1 MTNSMNTMRF
11 FMQHERVH
19 VALSD
24 SIAVVYLRAQS
35 CALAE
40 TRLTKETTQ
49 SALLAADLGD
59 SVVRVNTQAQT
70 ESVTYNVYGLHSHGE
85 IPPQR
90 PAFNGHLL
98 VSHLYLLGNGYRAY
112 NSVLMRFQSPDS
124 LSPFTVGGL
133 NCYAFC
139 TDDPINY
146 ADPSGHGRILRS
158 PSPTGRMS
166 PGWSAA
172 GGNRRRLSS
181 ASEESIVLEVLNSQ
195 PGWSAAGGK
204 RRRLSSASEER
215 IVQEALNS
223 QPGWTT
229 PGSPVQSGQ
238 ASNSAQGLQVAG
250 ASSAV
255 SRGAQSAV
263 PAVGVL
269 GDPSEYRRLP
279 MDAGDVAILEKYN
292 YEATRRISGFD
303 VDTSREVRAIAI
315 DVLAN
320 GGNLHSTLMNSP
332 WFFSRKE
339 VQNVRRGLMKVLENR
354 K

>member
-49 SALLAADLGD
+49 SALLAADTGA

-98 VSHLYLLGNGYRAY
+98 VSHLYLLGSGYRAY

-133 NCYAFC
+133 NCYAYC
-139 TDDPINY
+139 TGDPINY
-146 ADPSGHGRILRS
+146 ADPSGHGPILRS

-255 SRGAQSAV
+255 SGGAQSAV
-263 PAVGVL
+263 PAAGT
-269 GDPSEYRRLP
+269 RRAPWANLRQP
-279 MDAGDVAILEKYN
+279 MDADNVAILKKFNEKTN
-292 YEATRRISGFD
+292 TRILGLSVMR
-303 VDTSREVRAIAI
+303 SRELRAFGINT
-315 DVLAN
+315 LAN
-320 GGNLHSTLMNSP
+320 GGDFHGTMRSVPFLDDKGGHSS
-332 WFFSRKE
+332 
-339 VQNVRRGLMKVLENR
+339 
-354 K
+354 

>member
-40 TRLTKETTQ
+40 TRLTKVTTQ
-49 SALLAADLGD
+49 SALLAVDTGA

-133 NCYAFC
+133 NCYAYC
-139 TDDPINY
+139 TGDPINY
-146 ADPSGHGRILRS
+146 ADPSGHGRTSRS

-166 PGWSAA
+166 PATLDQIALETLATQADWSAA
-172 GGNRRRLSS
+172 DGMHGRLL
-181 ASEESIVLEVLNSQ
+181 AAREEQIVL
-195 PGWSAAGGK
+195 
-204 RRRLSSASEER
+204 
-215 IVQEALNS
+215 EALNS
-223 QPGWTT
+223 QSGRTT
-229 PGSPVQSGQ
+229 LGSPVQNGQ
-238 ASNSAQGLQVAG
+238 ALNSAQGLQVAG

-255 SRGAQSAV
+255 SRSAQSAV
-263 PAVGVL
+263 PAVVWRQ
-269 GDPSEYRRLP
+269 DSWAQRRKP
-279 MDAGDVAILEKYN
+279 MDAGDVAILRKFN
-292 YEATRRISGFD
+292 DKATREILGLD
-303 VDTSREVRAIAI
+303 VPKSREVRSIAI
-315 DVLAN
+315 NALAA
-320 GGNLHSTLMNSP
+320 GGNVHGALRKSSFSLTETQARSVHFSLKSALKIEKELMAI
-332 WFFSRKE
+332 R
-339 VQNVRRGLMKVLENR
+339 QQ
-354 K
+354 

>member
-1 MTNSMNTMRF
+1 MTNSMSTMHF

-35 CALAE
+35 CDLAE

-49 SALLAADLGD
+49 SALLAVDTGD

-98 VSHLYLLGNGYRAY
+98 VCHLYLLGNGYRAY

-133 NCYAFC
+133 NCYAYC
-139 TDDPINY
+139 TGDPINY
-146 ADPSGHGRILRS
+146 ADPSGHGRILKS

-166 PGWSAA
+166 PATQE
-172 GGNRRRLSS
+172 R
-181 ASEESIVLEVLNSQ
+181 IVLEALNTQ

-204 RRRLSSASEER
+204 RRKLSSASEER

-255 SRGAQSAV
+255 SGGAQSAV
-263 PAVGVL
+263 PAAGT
-269 GDPSEYRRLP
+269 RRAPWANLRQP
-279 MDAGDVAILEKYN
+279 MDADNVAILKKFNEKTN
-292 YEATRRISGFD
+292 TRILGLSVMR
-303 VDTSREVRAIAI
+303 SRELRAFGINT
-315 DVLAN
+315 LAN
-320 GGNLHSTLMNSP
+320 GGDFHGTMRSVPFLDDKGGHSS
-332 WFFSRKE
+332 
-339 VQNVRRGLMKVLENR
+339 
-354 K
+354 

>member
-133 NCYAFC
+133 NCYAYC
-139 TDDPINY
+139 TGDPINY

-229 PGSPVQSGQ
+229 PGSPYKAARHQTLLKVCTWLVQVLLFHGARNQRCQQYAYWEIRVNTDVCLWMPVMLPYSKNITMKQ
-238 ASNSAQGLQVAG
+238 LG
-250 ASSAV
+250 AS
-255 SRGAQSAV
+255 R
-263 PAVGVL
+263 VL
-269 GDPSEYRRLP
+269 ML
-279 MDAGDVAILEKYN
+279 IHLEKC
-292 YEATRRISGFD
+292 AP
-303 VDTSREVRAIAI
+303 
-315 DVLAN
+315 L
-320 GGNLHSTLMNSP
+320 
-332 WFFSRKE
+332 
-339 VQNVRRGLMKVLENR
+339 Q
-354 K
+354 

>member
-1 MTNSMNTMRF
+1 MTNPMNTMRF

-49 SALLAADLGD
+49 SALLAVDTGD

-98 VSHLYLLGNGYRAY
+98 VCHLYLLGNGYRAY

-133 NCYAFC
+133 NCYAYC
-139 TDDPINY
+139 TGDPINY
-146 ADPSGHGRILRS
+146 ADPSGHGRTPRS

-166 PGWSAA
+166 PVTQE
-172 GGNRRRLSS
+172 L
-181 ASEESIVLEVLNSQ
+181 IVLEALNAQ
-195 PGWSAAGGK
+195 PGWRSP
-204 RRRLSSASEER
+204 REER
-215 IVQEALNS
+215 IVLEALNS
-223 QPGWTT
+223 QAGWTT
-229 PGSPVQSGQ
+229 LGSPAQNGQ
-238 ASNSAQGLQVAG
+238 VSSSAHGLQVAG
-250 ASSAV
+250 ASSAA
-255 SRGAQSAV
+255 SEGAQSAE
-263 PAVGVL
+263 PAVRVQNVSWA
-269 GDPSEYRRLP
+269 DSRWRRP
-279 MDAGDVAILEKYN
+279 MDAGDVDILRKFNDETN
-292 YEATRRISGFD
+292 RRILNLNVPD
-303 VDTSREVRAIAI
+303 SREVSNIAI
-315 DVLAN
+315 NALADGRN
-320 GGNLHSTLMNSP
+320 VYGALRRSQ
-332 WFFSRKE
+332 FSLNYSQANTVSVGLKSALKARK
-339 VQNVRRGLMKVLENR
+339 VKMMAVRQK
-354 K
+354 

>member
-1 MTNSMNTMRF
+1 MTNPMNTMRF

-35 CALAE
+35 CDLAE

-49 SALLAADLGD
+49 SALLAVDTGD
-59 SVVRVNTQAQT
+59 SVIGVNTQAQT

-133 NCYAFC
+133 NCYAYC
-139 TDDPINY
+139 TGDPINY
-146 ADPSGHGRILRS
+146 ADPSGHGSTSRS

-166 PGWSAA
+166 PVPTQDQ
-172 GGNRRRLSS
+172 
-181 ASEESIVLEVLNSQ
+181 IVLDLLYAQ
-195 PGWSAAGGK
+195 AGWRAVGGK
-204 RRRLSSASEER
+204 PFRRSAASEER
-215 IVQEALNS
+215 IVLEALNS
-223 QPGWTT
+223 QKGRTP

-238 ASNSAQGLQVAG
+238 ASDSAQGLQVAG
-250 ASSAV
+250 ASSAA
-255 SRGAQSAV
+255 SEGAQSAE
-263 PAVGVL
+263 PAVRVQNVSWA
-269 GDPSEYRRLP
+269 DSRWRRP
-279 MDAGDVAILEKYN
+279 MDAGDVDILRKFNDETN
-292 YEATRRISGFD
+292 RRILGLNVPD
-303 VDTSREVRAIAI
+303 SREVSNIAI
-315 DVLAN
+315 NALADGRN
-320 GGNLHSTLMNSP
+320 VYGALRRSQFSLNYSQANTVWVGLNRTLKAQKVKMMA
-332 WFFSRKE
+332 
-339 VQNVRRGLMKVLENR
+339 VRQK
-354 K
+354 